1 MGAMPILWIVWG
13 GVAVI
18 LLVLLGYRGT
28 LTRYEEDQ
36 IFLDEAGNHH
46 AQQQMEILAKVRKVD
61 PFVRMAIAAT
71 VLMSIGILGMYVWD
85 ATKNLM

>member
-1 MGAMPILWIVWG
+1 MGAMPVLWIVWG
-13 GVAVI
+13 GVAVV

-36 IFLDEAGNHH
+36 IFLDEAGHHH
-46 AQQQMEILAKVRKVD
+46 AQAQTEILAKVRKVD

-71 VLMSIGILGMYVWD
+71 VLMSVGILGMYVWD
-85 ATKNLM
+85 AAKTLM